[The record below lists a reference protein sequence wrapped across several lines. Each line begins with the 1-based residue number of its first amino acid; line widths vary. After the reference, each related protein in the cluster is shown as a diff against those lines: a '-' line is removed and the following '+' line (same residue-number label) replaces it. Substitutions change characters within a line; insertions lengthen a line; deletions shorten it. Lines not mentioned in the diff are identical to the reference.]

1 MESTEK
7 KSITL
12 MLTVDDFRAL
22 CNMVHV
28 IRENGMRLINGGARV
43 SFDIDK
49 CGINEESI
57 ANLKNLKKSEKTGR
71 LQLQME
77 WSSWCAVTHLVD
89 KLNAQPAKAKTI
101 NFDLEEWQL
110 TALLKIR

>member
-71 LQLQME
+71 LQI
-77 WSSWCAVTHLVD
+77 
-89 KLNAQPAKAKTI
+89 KKTPNPPRQKPSI
-101 NFDLEEWQL
+101 S
-110 TALLKIR
+110 TLKNGN